1 MKLCFKYKK
10 GILEKY
16 QIDIIKNFILYL
28 QKDLPIKK
36 DLTISFL
43 DKRVGKMTTGS
54 FKNKTNEIKILT
66 KDRMLADVL
75 RTLSHE
81 WAHCYD
87 HEKLKIK
94 DRRDIGGKS
103 EDFANK
109 KSGEIT
115 KKFIKS
121 HPKLEDKIFN

>member
-16 QIDIIKNFILYL
+16 QVDIVKDFILSL
-28 QKDLPIKK
+28 QKDLPLKEDI
-36 DLTISFL
+36 IIRFL

-54 FKNKTNEIKILT
+54 FKDKTNEIKVLA
-66 KDRMLADVL
+66 KDRMLADIL

-81 WAHCYD
+81 WAHAYD

-94 DRRDIGGKS
+94 DRRSVGGES
-103 EDFANK
+103 EDYANK

>member
-1 MKLCFKYKK
+1 MKLCLKYKK

-16 QIDIIKNFILYL
+16 QVDIIKDFILYL
-28 QKDLPIKK
+28 QKDLPLNENI
-36 DLTISFL
+36 IIRFL

-54 FKNKTNEIKILT
+54 FKNEKNEIKVLA
-66 KDRMLADVL
+66 KNRMLADIL

-94 DRRDIGGKS
+94 DRRSVGGES
-103 EDFANK
+103 EDYANK